1 MPSTMHPCNHGCCM
15 DCLETYI
22 SDHEGTTCMVCRTPI
37 SGVAPNFDLRDL
49 CKTPEPDWKEK
60 ILRELPGGTSVE
72 ISEDMEP
79 VAELVMYRLRHPTA
93 YEDSRVL
100 RNMKNCVTRLVQS
113 LSFERLLK
121 WILALNFEPD
131 TERYLLE
138 HLSKQQD
145 NLEFLQE
152 MKSEWLLNL
161 LDL

>member
-1 MPSTMHPCNHGCCM
+1 M

>member
-1 MPSTMHPCNHGCCM
+1 
-15 DCLETYI
+15 
-22 SDHEGTTCMVCRTPI
+22 MVCRTPI

-49 CKTPEPDWKEK
+49 CKMPEPDWKEK